1 MNRLLDSLIAQR
13 NICGGVYVLLILGWL
28 ISAPIV
34 GTIVGRAIAIADRR
48 EADMRR
54 HPSVRPVDDFDQ
66 HADDAVNLVAADHQE
81 LADIAAW
88 ERELRGVK

>member
-1 MNRLLDSLIAQR
+1 MN
-13 NICGGVYVLLILGWL
+13 VYVPLILGWL

-66 HADDAVNLVAADHQE
+66 HADDAVGLVTADHQE
-81 LADIAAW
+81 RAHFASW
-88 ERELRGVK
+88 ERELRGVR

>member
-1 MNRLLDSLIAQR
+1 MS
-13 NICGGVYVLLILGWL
+13 VYALLILGWP

-34 GTIVGRAIAIADRR
+34 GTIVGRSIAIADRR
-48 EADMRR
+48 DADMRR

-66 HADDAVNLVAADHQE
+66 HADDAVGLVTADHQE
-81 LADIAAW
+81 RADFACW

>member
-1 MNRLLDSLIAQR
+1 MS
-13 NICGGVYVLLILGWL
+13 VYALLILGWL

-48 EADMRR
+48 DADMRR

>member
-1 MNRLLDSLIAQR
+1 MS
-13 NICGGVYVLLILGWL
+13 VYVPLILGWL

-34 GTIVGRAIAIADRR
+34 GIIVGRAIAIADRR

-66 HADDAVNLVAADHQE
+66 HADDAVGLVTADHQE
-81 LADIAAW
+81 RAHFASW
-88 ERELRGVK
+88 ERELRGVR

>member
-1 MNRLLDSLIAQR
+1 MS
-13 NICGGVYVLLILGWL
+13 VFVLLILGWL
-28 ISAPIV
+28 ITAPIV

-54 HPSVRPVDDFDQ
+54 HPSVRPVDDFNQ

-88 ERELRGVK
+88 ERELRGVL

>member
-1 MNRLLDSLIAQR
+1 MS
-13 NICGGVYVLLILGWL
+13 VYVLLILGWL
-28 ISAPIV
+28 LSAPIV
-34 GTIVGRAIAIADRR
+34 GTIVGRAISIADRR
-48 EADMRR
+48 DADMRR

-88 ERELRGVK
+88 ERELRGVR

>member
-1 MNRLLDSLIAQR
+1 MASKARGQQVN
-13 NICGGVYVLLILGWL
+13 VYVPLILGWL
-28 ISAPIV
+28 IAAPLV

-66 HADDAVNLVAADHQE
+66 HADDALNLVSADHQE
-81 LADIAAW
+81 RAHFASW
-88 ERELRGVK
+88 ERELRGVR

>member
-1 MNRLLDSLIAQR
+1 MS
-13 NICGGVYVLLILGWL
+13 VYALLILGWL

-48 EADMRR
+48 DADMRR

-66 HADDAVNLVAADHQE
+66 HADDAVGLVTADHRE
-81 LADIAAW
+81 RVDFASW
-88 ERELRGVK
+88 ERELRGVR

>member
-1 MNRLLDSLIAQR
+1 MS
-13 NICGGVYVLLILGWL
+13 VYVLLILGWL

-48 EADMRR
+48 EADMRH

-66 HADDAVNLVAADHQE
+66 HADDAVGLVTADHQE
-81 LADIAAW
+81 QAHLACW
-88 ERELRGVK
+88 ERELRGVR

>member
-1 MNRLLDSLIAQR
+1 MS
-13 NICGGVYVLLILGWL
+13 VYALLILGWL

-48 EADMRR
+48 DADMRR

-66 HADDAVNLVAADHQE
+66 HADDAGKLVAADYQE

-88 ERELRGVK
+88 ERELRGVL

>member
-1 MNRLLDSLIAQR
+1 MN
-13 NICGGVYVLLILGWL
+13 VYVPLILGWL

-48 EADMRR
+48 DADMRR

-66 HADDAVNLVAADHQE
+66 HADDAVGLVTADHRE

-88 ERELRGVK
+88 ERELRGVR

>member
-1 MNRLLDSLIAQR
+1 MS
-13 NICGGVYVLLILGWL
+13 VYVLLILGWL

-54 HPSVRPVDDFDQ
+54 HPSSFDQ
-66 HADDAVNLVAADHQE
+66 HADDALNLVSADHQE
-81 LADIAAW
+81 RAHFASW
-88 ERELRGVK
+88 ERELRGVR

>member
-1 MNRLLDSLIAQR
+1 MS
-13 NICGGVYVLLILGWL
+13 VYALLILAWL

-34 GTIVGRAIAIADRR
+34 GTIIGRAIAIADRR
-48 EADMRR
+48 EAAMRY
-54 HPSVRPVDDFDQ
+54 HPSARPLDDFDQ
-66 HADDAVNLVAADHQE
+66 HADDAVGLVTADHQE

>member
-1 MNRLLDSLIAQR
+1 MS
-13 NICGGVYVLLILGWL
+13 VYVLLILGWL

-48 EADMRR
+48 DADMRR

-66 HADDAVNLVAADHQE
+66 HADDAVGLVTADHRE
-81 LADIAAW
+81 RVDFASW
-88 ERELRGVK
+88 ERELRGVR